1 VTPVLK
7 FFNFYA
13 NSNSKGIGE
22 VNLELNDDCKFL
34 TNMPLDITKKNF
46 IPDITEDSMIVGMIC
61 GSLLKIKTFD
71 FRPDLILNLSSVPP
85 NMLYQRDVYL
95 VASNAY
101 WKSNITTF
109 TLHTIV
115 TNYSVQSPTVF
126 YLLISVLALSLM
138 FVVSILRQGSKDK
151 NE

>member
-1 VTPVLK
+1 MTPVLK

-85 NMLYQRDVYL
+85 NMVYQRDVYL

-115 TNYSVQSPTVF
+115 TN
-126 YLLISVLALSLM
+126 
-138 FVVSILRQGSKDK
+138 
-151 NE
+151 